1 MFSKKLFRSVASLLA
16 FTVIF
21 TLSACN
27 GDMHDDDEA
36 LKKYVVFSTQDKTLS
51 VPAGAT
57 FYETFEAYNVEG
69 TYGEYKFSYIKI
81 TVDGYY
87 DSTMVLKDANGNQ
100 VGTTDHSGKSS
111 YSLKYD
117 MKIKISSGSVFP
129 IDKWNNIKYQ

>member
-1 MFSKKLFRSVASLLA
+1 MFSKKLFKSVASLLA
-16 FTVIF
+16 CTVIF

-36 LKKYVVFSTQDKTLS
+36 LKKYVVFSTQDKTMS
-51 VPAGAT
+51 VPAGTT
-57 FYETFEAYNVEG
+57 FYESFEAYNVEG
-69 TYGEYKFSYIKI
+69 TYGEYNFSYIKI
-81 TVDGYY
+81 NIDDY

-100 VGTTDHSGKSS
+100 VATIPSGKSS
-111 YSLKYD
+111 FPLEYD

>member
-36 LKKYVVFSTQDKTLS
+36 LKKYVVYSTQEKTLS
-51 VPAGAT
+51 VPAGAV
-57 FYETFEAYNVEG
+57 FNESFEAYNVEG
-69 TYGEYKFSYIKI
+69 TYGEHKFSYIKI

-87 DSTMVLKDANGNQ
+87 VSRMVLKDSNGNQ
-100 VGTTDHSGKSS
+100 ETFECGA
-111 YSLKYD
+111 
-117 MKIKISSGSVFP
+117 SVFTLDHDMTIKVNSSSILP
-129 IDKWNNIKYQ
+129 IEKWNNIQVK

>member
-36 LKKYVVFSTQDKTLS
+36 LKKYVVFSTQDKTMS
-51 VPAGAT
+51 IPAGAT
-57 FYETFEAYNVEG
+57 FYESFEAYNVEG
-69 TYGEYKFSYIKI
+69 TYGEYNFSYIKI
-81 TVDGYY
+81 NVNED

-100 VGTTDHSGKSS
+100 VATIQSGKSS
-111 YSLKYD
+111 FSLEND

>member
-27 GDMHDDDEA
+27 GDMHDDDES

-57 FYETFEAYNVEG
+57 FYESFEAYNVEG
-69 TYGEYKFSYIKI
+69 TYGEYNFSYIKI
-81 TVDGYY
+81 NIDDY

-100 VGTTDHSGKSS
+100 VATIPSGKSS

>member
-1 MFSKKLFRSVASLLA
+1 
-16 FTVIF
+16 
-21 TLSACN
+21 
-27 GDMHDDDEA
+27 MHDDDEA

-57 FYETFEAYNVEG
+57 FYESFEAYNVEG
-69 TYGEYKFSYIKI
+69 TYGEYNFSYIKI
-81 TVDGYY
+81 NIDDY

-100 VGTTDHSGKSS
+100 VATIPSGKSS
-111 YSLKYD
+111 FSLEYD

>member
-27 GDMHDDDEA
+27 GDMHDDDES

-57 FYETFEAYNVEG
+57 FYESFEAYNVEG
-69 TYGEYKFSYIKI
+69 TYGEYNFSNIKI
-81 TVDGYY
+81 NVNED

-100 VGTTDHSGKSS
+100 VATIQSGKSS
-111 YSLKYD
+111 FSLECD

>member
-36 LKKYVVFSTQDKTLS
+36 LKKYVVYSTQDKTLS

-57 FYETFEAYNVEG
+57 FYESFEAYNVEG

-87 DSTMVLKDANGNQ
+87 VSRMVLKDSNGNQ
-100 VGTTDHSGKSS
+100 ETFECGA
-111 YSLKYD
+111 
-117 MKIKISSGSVFP
+117 SVFTLDHDMTIKVNSSSILP
-129 IDKWNNIKYQ
+129 IEKWNNIQVK

>member
-36 LKKYVVFSTQDKTLS
+36 LKKYVVFSMQEKTLS
-51 VPAGAT
+51 VPAGAV
-57 FYETFEAYNVEG
+57 FNESFEAYNVEG
-69 TYGEYKFSYIKI
+69 TYGEHKFSYIKI

-87 DSTMVLKDANGNQ
+87 VSRMVLKDSNGNQ
-100 VGTTDHSGKSS
+100 ETFECGA
-111 YSLKYD
+111 
-117 MKIKISSGSVFP
+117 SVFTLDHDMTIKVNSSSILP
-129 IDKWNNIKYQ
+129 IEKWNNIQVK

>member
-1 MFSKKLFRSVASLLA
+1 MFSKKLFKSVASLLA
-16 FTVIF
+16 CTVIF

-27 GDMHDDDEA
+27 GDMHDDDET

-57 FYETFEAYNVEG
+57 FYESFEAYNVEG

-87 DSTMVLKDANGNQ
+87 VSRMVLKDSNGNQ
-100 VGTTDHSGKSS
+100 ETFECGA
-111 YSLKYD
+111 
-117 MKIKISSGSVFP
+117 SVFTLDHDMTIKVNSSSILP
-129 IDKWNNIKYQ
+129 IEKWNNIQVK

>member
-57 FYETFEAYNVEG
+57 FYESFEAYNVEG

-87 DSTMVLKDANGNQ
+87 VSRMVLKDSNGNQ
-100 VGTTDHSGKSS
+100 ETFECGA
-111 YSLKYD
+111 
-117 MKIKISSGSVFP
+117 SVFTLDHDMTIKVNSSSILP
-129 IDKWNNIKYQ
+129 IEKWNNIQVK

>member
-27 GDMHDDDEA
+27 GDMHDDDET

-57 FYETFEAYNVEG
+57 FYESFEAYNVEG

-87 DSTMVLKDANGNQ
+87 VSRMVLKDSNGNQ
-100 VGTTDHSGKSS
+100 ETFECEA
-111 YSLKYD
+111 
-117 MKIKISSGSVFP
+117 SVFTLEHDMTIKVNSSSILP

>member
-1 MFSKKLFRSVASLLA
+1 MFSKKLFKSVASLLA

-57 FYETFEAYNVEG
+57 FYESFEAYNVEG
-69 TYGEYKFSYIKI
+69 TYGEYNFSYIKI
-81 TVDGYY
+81 NIDDY

-100 VGTTDHSGKSS
+100 VATIPSGKSS
-111 YSLKYD
+111 FSLEYD

>member
-36 LKKYVVFSTQDKTLS
+36 LKKYVVFSTQEKTLS
-51 VPAGAT
+51 VPAGAV
-57 FYETFEAYNVEG
+57 FNESFEAYNVDG
-69 TYGEYKFSYIKI
+69 TYGEHKFSYIKI

-87 DSTMVLKDANGNQ
+87 VSRMVLKDSNGKQ
-100 VGTTDHSGKSS
+100 ETFECGA
-111 YSLKYD
+111 
-117 MKIKISSGSVFP
+117 SVFTLDHDMTIKVNSSSILP

>member
-57 FYETFEAYNVEG
+57 FYESFEAYNVDG
-69 TYGEYKFSYIKI
+69 TYGEHKFSYIKI

-87 DSTMVLKDANGNQ
+87 VSRMVLKDSNGNQ
-100 VGTTDHSGKSS
+100 ETFECGA
-111 YSLKYD
+111 
-117 MKIKISSGSVFP
+117 SVFTLDHDMTIKVNSSSILP
-129 IDKWNNIKYQ
+129 IEKWNNIQVK

>member
-36 LKKYVVFSTQDKTLS
+36 LKKYVVYSMQEKTLS
-51 VPAGAT
+51 VPAGAV
-57 FYETFEAYNVEG
+57 FNESFEAYNVQG
-69 TYGEYKFSYIKI
+69 TYGEHKFSYIKI

-87 DSTMVLKDANGNQ
+87 VSRMVLKDSNGKQ
-100 VGTTDHSGKSS
+100 EAFELGASFFTLDYDMTIKVKSS
-111 YSLKYD
+111 SIL
-117 MKIKISSGSVFP
+117 P

>member
-16 FTVIF
+16 CTVIF

-27 GDMHDDDEA
+27 GDMHDDDET

-57 FYETFEAYNVEG
+57 FYESFEAYNVEG
-69 TYGEYKFSYIKI
+69 TYGEHKFSYIKI

-87 DSTMVLKDANGNQ
+87 VSRMVLKDSNGNQ
-100 VGTTDHSGKSS
+100 ETFECGA
-111 YSLKYD
+111 
-117 MKIKISSGSVFP
+117 SVFTLDHDMTIKVNSSSILP
-129 IDKWNNIKYQ
+129 IEKWNNIQVK

>member
-16 FTVIF
+16 CTVIF

-27 GDMHDDDEA
+27 GDMHDDDET

-57 FYETFEAYNVEG
+57 FYESFEAYNVEG

-87 DSTMVLKDANGNQ
+87 VSRMVLKDSNGNQ
-100 VGTTDHSGKSS
+100 ETFECGA
-111 YSLKYD
+111 
-117 MKIKISSGSVFP
+117 SVFTLDHDMTIKVNSSSILP
-129 IDKWNNIKYQ
+129 IEKWNNIQVK

>member
-57 FYETFEAYNVEG
+57 FYESFEAYNVEG
-69 TYGEYKFSYIKI
+69 TYGEYNFSYIKI
-81 TVDGYY
+81 NIDDY

-100 VGTTDHSGKSS
+100 VATIRSGKSS
-111 YSLKYD
+111 FSLECD

>member
-57 FYETFEAYNVEG
+57 FYESFEAYNVEG
-69 TYGEYKFSYIKI
+69 TYGEYNFSNIKI
-81 TVDGYY
+81 NVNED

-100 VGTTDHSGKSS
+100 VATIQSGKSS
-111 YSLKYD
+111 FSLEND

>member
-36 LKKYVVFSTQDKTLS
+36 LKKYVVYSMQEKTLS
-51 VPAGAT
+51 VPAGAV
-57 FYETFEAYNVEG
+57 FNESFEAYNVDG
-69 TYGEYKFSYIKI
+69 TYGEHKFSYIKI

-87 DSTMVLKDANGNQ
+87 VSRMVLKDSNGNQ
-100 VGTTDHSGKSS
+100 ETFECGASVFT
-111 YSLKYD
+111 LEYD
-117 MKIKISSGSVFP
+117 MTIKVNSSSILP
-129 IDKWNNIKYQ
+129 IEKWNNIKYQ